1 MYVYLHSVPS
11 IIYLFILEVYF
22 FTSCIFTIVLLV
34 MVAIPSAAADVTTA
48 VWLWTPYMESN
59 ILIWNQQMDTC
70 SWLSL

>member
-1 MYVYLHSVPS
+1 
-11 IIYLFILEVYF
+11 
-22 FTSCIFTIVLLV
+22 